1 MSDTPSDPKSSYVG
15 RHLQFAWW
23 SLLCFVTLGITLEA
37 MHALKIGW
45 YLDEPFETRR
55 LMWTLAHTHG
65 TLLALVHAAFAFTIH
80 VLPPNSTRRR
90 GLVSPLLVAASVL
103 MPGGFF
109 LGGFF
114 IYSGDPGLGV
124 WLVPVGAVCLFTSV
138 LVTALGLMAG
148 KTRTA
153 D

>member
-1 MSDTPSDPKSSYVG
+1 MSNTEEHPKSSFVG

-45 YLDEPFETRR
+45 YLEEPFETRR
-55 LMWTLAHTHG
+55 LMWTLAHAHG

-80 VLPPNSTRRR
+80 ALPAAGTPRRA
-90 GLVSPLLVAASVL
+90 LVSPLLIAASVL

-114 IYSGDPGLGV
+114 LYSGDPGIGV
-124 WLVPVGAVCLFTSV
+124 WLVPIGAACLFISV
-138 LVTALGLMAG
+138 LTTAMGVMRGGSA
-148 KTRTA
+148 RA
-153 D
+153 E